1 MIHDRLYKPGA
12 DEIVYHYC
20 RPEAF
25 LEIVKSR
32 TIWHSAY
39 SVLNDT
45 MEREWG
51 HKIFMQVAEQLR
63 GECGSDVIDRI
74 EKIVEISQESSVAMI
89 SSYSLDADVLSQ
101 WRAYTDDGRGFAIG
115 FSTHDMEMPAK
126 PMRVLYD
133 RAAQITEL
141 TGNIRHVFDY
151 EKSIGFPY
159 NEQFSSHWFMF
170 GLDLC
175 AYKNPAF
182 AEEMEI
188 RRVHVS
194 ALALGEVSKRIIPLG
209 AIDGEGVRRS
219 LPVDVNFRV
228 SNGMLVPYVVLDYTD
243 GRRNSPI
250 KEVVL
255 GPKNTNLEMNIEIL
269 LNAAGLTNIAIR
281 RSLASYR

>member
-1 MIHDRLYKPGA
+1 
-12 DEIVYHYC
+12 
-20 RPEAF
+20 
-25 LEIVKSR
+25 LEIVRSR

-51 HKIFMQVAEQLR
+51 YQIFTEVAEQIR
-63 GECGSDVIDRI
+63 GECGSDFISRI
-74 EKIVEISQESSVAMI
+74 EEIVKISQESSVAMI
-89 SSYSLDADVLSQ
+89 SSYSLDGDVLSQ

-126 PMRVLYD
+126 PLRVLYD
-133 RAAQITEL
+133 KAAQVKEL
-141 TGNIRHVFDY
+141 TGNIVHAFNY
-151 EKSIGFPY
+151 EKSIGFNY
-159 NEQFSSHWFMF
+159 NEQFRSHWFAF

-188 RRVHVS
+188 RRVHIS
-194 ALALGEVSKRIIPLG
+194 SLALGEVSKRLVPLG
-209 AIDGEGVRRS
+209 AIDQEGLRRS
-219 LPVDVNFRV
+219 SPVDVNFRV

-243 GRRNSPI
+243 GGRNSPI

-255 GPKNTNLEMNIEIL
+255 GPKNANLESNIEIL
-269 LNAAGLTNIAIR
+269 LNAAGLNNIAIR
-281 RSLASYR
+281 RSRASYR

>member
-1 MIHDRLYKPGA
+1 MIHDRLYKPVG

-51 HKIFMQVAEQLR
+51 YKIFTEVAEQLR
-63 GECGSDVIDRI
+63 GACGSDFIDRI
-74 EKIVEISQESSVAMI
+74 EEIVKISQESSVAMI
-89 SSYSLDADVLSQ
+89 SSYSLDGDVLSQ

-115 FSTHDMEMPAK
+115 FSTHEMEMPAK
-126 PMRVLYD
+126 PLRVLYD
-133 RAAQITEL
+133 KAAQFKEL
-141 TGNIRHVFDY
+141 TGNISHVFNY
-151 EKSIGFPY
+151 EKSIGFKY
-159 NEQFSSHWFMF
+159 NEQFRSHWFAF

-188 RRVHVS
+188 RRVHIS
-194 ALALGEVSKRIIPLG
+194 SLALGEVSKRIIPLG
-209 AIDGEGVRRS
+209 AIDQEGMRRS
-219 LPVDVNFRV
+219 SPVDVNFRV
-228 SNGMLVPYVVLDYTD
+228 SNGMLVPYVVLDYT
-243 GRRNSPI
+243 GGGRNSPI
-250 KEVVL
+250 REVVL
-255 GPKNTNLEMNIEIL
+255 GPKNANLESNIEIL
-269 LNAAGLTNIAIR
+269 LNAAGLKNIAIR
-281 RSLASYR
+281 RSRVSYR